1 MTECLLN
8 VFYSS
13 SSVIGIP
20 LGETKP
26 LVPVAKLQQK
36 EIYCSPLVNG
46 GVVDHPQ
53 PNSESESDGEDK
65 DSQESVAVEPAVITP
80 SRIPEAPAKLPRSPG
95 QAGPQGDP
103 LSGNSSVSW

>member
-1 MTECLLN
+1 M
-8 VFYSS
+8 VHSS
-13 SSVIGIP
+13 CVSDIP
-20 LGETKP
+20 LGETEQ

-36 EIYCSPLVNG
+36 EIYSSPLVNG

-53 PNSESESDGEDK
+53 PNSESEPDGEDE
-65 DSQESVAVEPAVITP
+65 DSQETAAVEPAVITP

-95 QAGPQGDP
+95 QEGPQGDP